1 MRRHLFVLLIG
12 VLGAA
17 VLIGL
22 GVWQMQRLAWKEG
35 ILAEISD
42 RMDAALPGLPVE
54 PNETLHEYRLLRL
67 TGVIAPEELH
77 VLTSARPEGAG
88 YRIIAPFTLAD
99 GRRLLLD
106 RGFVAQAQKAAPR
119 PGGTVEIT
127 GNLLWP
133 DETTDYTPLPDQ
145 RRNIWFARNVET
157 MAVAL
162 DTEPVMF
169 VARSGTGDGIRPL
182 PISVNIPND
191 HLEYA
196 ITWFGLAT
204 GWSGM
209 TLLFL
214 LRGRRA
220 AKPLESRAARH

>member
-12 VLGAA
+12 GLGAA
-17 VLIGL
+17 LLIGL
-22 GVWQMQRLAWKEG
+22 GVWQLQRLAWKEG
-35 ILAEISD
+35 ILADIAE
-42 RMDAALPGLPVE
+42 RMDAALPSLPDLPSE
-54 PNETLHEYRLLRL
+54 DAHEYRLVTLS
-67 TGVIAPEELH
+67 GDIAPAELH

-88 YRIIAPFTLAD
+88 YRIISPFTLAD

-106 RGFVAQAQKAAPR
+106 RGFVPQAEKTTR
-119 PGGTVEIT
+119 RTGGPAEIT

-133 DETTDYTPLPDQ
+133 DETTGYTPEPDP
-145 RRNIWFARNVET
+145 RRNIWFAREVQT
-157 MAVAL
+157 MAAAL
-162 DTEPVMF
+162 ETEPVML
-169 VARSGTGDGIRPL
+169 VARSKTGDGIRPL
-182 PISVNIPND
+182 PVSVNIPND

-196 ITWFGLAT
+196 ITWFGLAA